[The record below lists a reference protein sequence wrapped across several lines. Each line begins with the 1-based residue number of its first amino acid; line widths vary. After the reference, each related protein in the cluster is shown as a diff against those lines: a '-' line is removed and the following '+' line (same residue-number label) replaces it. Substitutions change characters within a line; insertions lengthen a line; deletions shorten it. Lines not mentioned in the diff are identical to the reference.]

1 MNVGQMWNECGIN
14 VEWMCDKQDGWEA
27 LSSSDRMEHV
37 YV

>member
-1 MNVGQMWNECGIN
+1 
-14 VEWMCDKQDGWEA
+14 MCDKQDGWEA